1 MIIVIYKASIWIPS
15 KTTPIHINNQSKN
28 NNLNDKWGLQEMN
41 CDPEELLN
49 KINKLLNKKN
59 NK

>member
-1 MIIVIYKASIWIPS
+1 MINGDYNLIGN
-15 KTTPIHINNQSKN
+15 TLETPEQ
-28 NNLNDKWGLQEMN
+28 QEMN
-41 CDPEELLN
+41 CDLEELLN

>member
-1 MIIVIYKASIWIPS
+1 MINGDY
-15 KTTPIHINNQSKN
+15 
-28 NNLNDKWGLQEMN
+28 NLIGDPLEAPEQQEMN